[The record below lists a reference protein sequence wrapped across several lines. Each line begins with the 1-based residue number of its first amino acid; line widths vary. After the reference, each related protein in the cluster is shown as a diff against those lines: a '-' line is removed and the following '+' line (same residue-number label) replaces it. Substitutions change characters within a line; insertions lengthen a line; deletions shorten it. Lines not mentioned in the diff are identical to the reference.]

1 MRKLEDQRS
10 KKGLGQRHII
20 KNLIAELIA
29 SPYLQAKI
37 THYKINNLQT
47 LFNSITLAPQSWLFN
62 KIFCGD
68 GNFMF

>member
-47 LFNSITLAPQSWLFN
+47 LFNSITLAP
-62 KIFCGD
+62 
-68 GNFMF
+68 